1 MSLIEI
7 RNLSKKFG
15 KNVILDGVDL
25 DINEGEVVAI
35 IGPSGTGKL

>member
-15 KNVILDGVDL
+15 NNVILDGVDVI
-25 DINEGEVVAI
+25 INQGEVVAI
-35 IGPSGTGKL
+35 I